1 MQILYFKI
9 KMSIRIIMPIRTW
22 TSIATSIRL
31 QNPTSII
38 NREILITVI
47 RILAITIIEQI
58 KKKKLITVSMPIIT
72 LSLLIKK
79 IIIRNIIIARII
91 RRDQFLS

>member
-1 MQILYFKI
+1 
-9 KMSIRIIMPIRTW
+9 MPIRTW

-47 RILAITIIEQI
+47 RILAITIIE
-58 KKKKLITVSMPIIT
+58 
-72 LSLLIKK
+72 
-79 IIIRNIIIARII
+79 
-91 RRDQFLS
+91 

>member
-1 MQILYFKI
+1 
-9 KMSIRIIMPIRTW
+9 
-22 TSIATSIRL
+22 
-31 QNPTSII
+31 
-38 NREILITVI
+38 
-47 RILAITIIEQI
+47 
-58 KKKKLITVSMPIIT
+58 MPIIT